1 MLGLFKNNKLALI
14 PALVIAVFLL
24 TALLAPLISPYDP
37 DNIDLDA
44 ARQPPGKKHIFGTDE
59 KGRDI
64 FSRVVYGARISLSI
78 GILATAL
85 ALFIGMAAGLAGG
98 YFGGKIDAGIQMIT
112 DITLAFPSLLL
123 AIGITV
129 VLSPGFLTVLIAL
142 TLVGWASM
150 ARLVRGEVVSLKER
164 EYVEAG
170 RAGGSSNIKILLRH
184 ILPNCIPIILVAAG
198 LKVGAFILAEAALS
212 FLDLGVRPPTAT
224 WGFMI
229 SAGREYLKSAPWIT
243 LFPGLAL
250 ALAVFSF
257 NLLGDAAR
265 DYLDPKFKQ
274 RV

>member
-1 MLGLFKNNKLALI
+1 MTSLFRNNKLAL
-14 PALVIAVFLL
+14 LSVVVIAVFVL
-24 TALLAPLISPYDP
+24 TALLAPLIAPYDP
-37 DNIDLDA
+37 DAVDLDEA
-44 ARQPPGKKHIFGTDE
+44 KQSPGKKHIFGTDE

-64 FSRVVYGARISLSI
+64 FSRVIYGSRISLAI
-78 GILATAL
+78 GVLATAM
-85 ALFIGMAAGLAGG
+85 ALFLGTAAGLVGG
-98 YFGGKIDAGIQMIT
+98 YFGGKIDAGIQMVT
-112 DITLAFPSLLL
+112 DITLAFPGLLL

-142 TLVGWASM
+142 SLVGWASM
-150 ARLVRGEVVSLKER
+150 ARLVRGEVISLKER

-170 RAGGSSNIKILLRH
+170 RAGGSSSVKILLRH
-184 ILPNCIPIILVAAG
+184 ILPNCIPIILVAAS

-229 SAGREYLKSAPWIT
+229 SAGREYLKTAPWIT

-265 DYLDPKFKQ
+265 DYLDPKAKL
-274 RV
+274 

>member
-1 MLGLFKNNKLALI
+1 LTPIFKKNKLALLSVI
-14 PALVIAVFLL
+14 VIAVYIL
-24 TALLAPLISPYDP
+24 TALLAPIIAPYDP
-37 DNIDLDA
+37 DAVDLDEA
-44 ARQPPGKKHIFGTDE
+44 KQSPGKKHIFGTDE

-64 FSRVVYGARISLSI
+64 FSRVIYGSRISLAI
-78 GILATAL
+78 GVLATAM
-85 ALFIGMAAGLAGG
+85 ALLIGTAAGLVGG
-98 YFGGKIDAGIQMIT
+98 YFGGKIDAGIGMIT

-129 VLSPGFLTVLIAL
+129 VLSPGFMTVLIAL
-142 TLVGWASM
+142 SLVGWASM
-150 ARLVRGEVVSLKER
+150 ARLVRGEVISLKER

-170 RAGGSSNIKILLRH
+170 RAGGSSSVKILLCH
-184 ILPNCIPIILVAAG
+184 ILPNCIPIILVAAS

-229 SAGREYLKSAPWIT
+229 SAGREYLKTAPWIT

-265 DYLDPKFKQ
+265 DYLDPKAKL
-274 RV
+274 